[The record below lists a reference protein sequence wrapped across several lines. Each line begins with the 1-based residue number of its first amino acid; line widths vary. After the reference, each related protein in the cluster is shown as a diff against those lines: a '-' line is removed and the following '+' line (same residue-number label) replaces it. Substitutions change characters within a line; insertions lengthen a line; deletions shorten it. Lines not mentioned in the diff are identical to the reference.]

1 MKKTYI
7 SGLVIALTILI
18 PGKVS
23 AHCPLC
29 TGGAGAAAV
38 VAAYFGVKYGALG
51 VLLGGFSVALGLWIA
66 HKPKQRFKYQS
77 LILFWAIYLSTI
89 IPFYYM
95 FRGDYVSK
103 YISMNDDYGSLL
115 NRTYLIDLF
124 IIGAVLGSIALF
136 VAPKLSLVLSE
147 KRGGKSIRFQG
158 LLISFAL
165 LILSSVILQFWP
177 R

>member
-1 MKKTYI
+1 
-7 SGLVIALTILI
+7 
-18 PGKVS
+18 
-23 AHCPLC
+23 
-29 TGGAGAAAV
+29 
-38 VAAYFGVKYGALG
+38 
-51 VLLGGFSVALGLWIA
+51 
-66 HKPKQRFKYQS
+66 
-77 LILFWAIYLSTI
+77 
-89 IPFYYM
+89 
-95 FRGDYVSK
+95 
-103 YISMNDDYGSLL
+103 MNDDYGSLL